1 MRLARIFAVAMLL
14 PLIPIFAP
22 AAPVQGAPRGMAQQ
36 PVVLEPKALALIK
49 AMSEKLATAQSLSFK
64 VRRAFD
70 EPAANG
76 QPLIYMVVSNVLMQR
91 PDKFKVVVLEDGPS
105 SEFYYDGKTM
115 TVLYPDKKLAAVS
128 DAPPMLDDMFEAA
141 IRKAGLYFPFVDLVA
156 SDPYKE
162 ITEGL
167 QLAFVIGQSR
177 AVGDT
182 VTDIVA
188 LSNKNVQAQI
198 WIDAADHLPRLLWL
212 TPTEATGKPRNILE
226 FSDWKLGLQT
236 DPGDF
241 TSAAAAAEAHKID
254 MAVPSSAEPQKR

>member
-1 MRLARIFAVAMLL
+1 VL
-14 PLIPIFAP
+14 PLIPIWAP
-22 AAPVQGAPRGMAQQ
+22 AQGAPRGKAQQ
-36 PVVLEPKALALIK
+36 PAADVVLDPKAIALIK

-70 EPAANG
+70 EPGANG

-91 PDKFKVVVLEDGPS
+91 PDKFRVMVLGDGPT

-162 ITEGL
+162 ITDGL

-182 VTDIVA
+182 VTDVVA
-188 LSNKNVQAQI
+188 LANKNVQAQI
-198 WIDAADHLPRLLWL
+198 WIDATDHLPRLLWL
-212 TPTEATGKPRNILE
+212 SPTDAPGKPRSIME
-226 FSDWKLGLQT
+226 FSDWKLGVQT
-236 DPGDF
+236 DPADF
-241 TSAAAAAEAHKID
+241 TSAAMAEAHKIE
-254 MAVPSSAEPQKR
+254 MAVPGAAELQKP

>member
-1 MRLARIFAVAMLL
+1 MLL
-14 PLIPIFAP
+14 PLIPLLAP
-22 AAPVQGAPRGMAQQ
+22 APAPGAQRSIAQQ
-36 PVVLEPKALALIK
+36 PAANVVLDPKALALIK

-70 EPAANG
+70 EPGANG

-91 PDKFKVVVLEDGPS
+91 PDKFRVIVLGDGPT
-105 SEFYYDGKTM
+105 SEFYYDGKTI

-141 IRKAGLYFPFVDLVA
+141 IKKAGLYFPFVDLVA

-177 AVGDT
+177 AVGDAAA
-182 VTDIVA
+182 DIVA

-212 TPTEATGKPRNILE
+212 TATDARGKPRNVLE
-226 FSDWKLGLQT
+226 FSDWKLGVQT
-236 DPGDF
+236 DPADF
-241 TSAAAAAEAHKID
+241 TSSAVAEAHKIE
-254 MAVPSSAEPQKR
+254 MAAPSGAEPRKP